1 MQIVDISETTFAS
14 YIHNTVALKILSAKI
29 TPKKNLTL
37 SPEFHGRAGE
47 PGDKAREQ
55 RLSYQSRPFNTWN
68 SCHTTNTS
76 SCMDQIHYNSIVCR
90 YCTSTERKS
99 LPRPL
104 LNIWERSVVWVVSC
118 PDPFRKKS
126 RRGVV
131 TRPYNALSQ
140 RNSVSRTTMC

>member
-14 YIHNTVALKILSAKI
+14 YTHNTVALKILSAKI

-68 SCHTTNTS
+68 SCHTTNTAS
-76 SCMDQIHYNSIVCR
+76 WTKFTTTVLYVDTVPPQR
-90 YCTSTERKS
+90 ERAC
-99 LPRPL
+99 LDL
-104 LNIWERSVVWVVSC
+104 
-118 PDPFRKKS
+118 F
-126 RRGVV
+126 
-131 TRPYNALSQ
+131 
-140 RNSVSRTTMC
+140 